1 MALNIEP
8 SDFLSVESVHK
19 AYRSGLF
26 GRKRTIALQGVSV
39 NIKKGEIFGLLGPN
53 GAGKTT
59 LLNIFTMQL
68 EADSGRVVVLGK
80 DITKKVD
87 NEIKARINMCSGNP
101 NFPWSLTVEENLK
114 FYSLLYGLCLTD
126 CRRKV
131 DEVINI
137 FELGKYRK
145 TRYDE
150 LSTGG
155 KQRLSL
161 AKSLINDPEI
171 LFLDE
176 PTIGLDPDMAKK
188 VRELIMKIHLERK
201 ITIILTTHYMKE
213 AEELC
218 ERIAFIKDGK
228 ISALGTKEELETLTK
243 TSGLEE
249 VFLEL
254 V

>member
-1 MALNIEP
+1 MYLG
-8 SDFLSVESVHK
+8 VEEVFK
-19 AYRSGLF
+19 TYKSGF
-26 GRKRTIALQGVSV
+26 FRKRRTEALKGVTLEV
-39 NIKKGEIFGLLGPN
+39 RKGEILGLLGPN

-68 EADSGRVVVLGK
+68 EADSGRVFALGK
-80 DITKKVD
+80 DITRSVD
-87 NEIKARINMCSGNP
+87 NVIKTRINMCSGNP
-101 NFPWSLTVEENLK
+101 NFPWSLTVEETLI
-114 FYSLLYGLCLTD
+114 FYSLLYGLCLKA
-126 CRRKV
+126 RRDKV
-131 DEVINI
+131 QEVIRM
-137 FELGKYRK
+137 FELEKFAK

-155 KQRLSL
+155 KQRLAL
-161 AKSLINDPEI
+161 AKSLLNDPEI

-188 VRELIMKIHLERK
+188 VRELVLRIHKERK

-218 ERIAFIKDGK
+218 ERIVFIKDGEIK
-228 ISALGTKEELETLTK
+228 AMGTKEELEAMTK
-243 TSGLEE
+243 TEDMEG

-254 V
+254 A